1 MKIFDSAHHVC
12 VRASLSALA
21 LGVASFSSS
30 IYFPSG
36 QIPEQE
42 RTEEGRRVCGS
53 RGTWLWNPR
62 GVQASRCCNG
72 RLFLVV
78 EGTEKCRFLALQRRR
93 RTCWPSSA
101 NEKFTSFLHKMLTH
115 ITRRKFSRQ
124 VYKLTDCQRPHVL
137 GIAALLSRRFVEC
150 SHHALPV
157 DAHTD
162 SLLPDELLRLANPLT
177 DGRFGAACPTL
188 PKNMLVGECSCLGWT
203 LIASSHVHAAWGTT
217 RSAT

>member
-1 MKIFDSAHHVC
+1 VLSHWASPVSVPASIFPPARSQSRREQR
-12 VRASLSALA
+12 RAGASVDREEHGCGI
-21 LGVASFSSS
+21 LGV
-30 IYFPSG
+30 Y
-36 QIPEQE
+36 
-42 RTEEGRRVCGS
+42 R
-53 RGTWLWNPR
+53 
-62 GVQASRCCNG
+62 ASRCCNG